1 VGYEEGGQLT
11 EAVRR
16 KPYSVVLLDE
26 IEKAHPD
33 TFNILLQIMDD
44 GQLTDNLGHKVNFK
58 NTVIIMT
65 SNVGARLISK
75 GKSMGFAAS
84 EDVHKDYLEM
94 KGVVMEE
101 VKRHFNP
108 EFLNRIDD
116 IIVFH
121 PLTKEE
127 SSKILVLI
135 LERVIHKL
143 KNQDIVPELTPEA
156 QEFLLEKGFDPN
168 YGARPLLRVIQR
180 ELEDPMAEELL
191 ARRLSGGKVYVDLD
205 PETKKLVF
213 SATPH
218 KKPVRN

>member
-1 VGYEEGGQLT
+1 VDM
-11 EAVRR
+11 
-16 KPYSVVLLDE
+16 K
-26 IEKAHPD
+26 D
-33 TFNILLQIMDD
+33 T
-44 GQLTDNLGHKVNFK
+44 
-58 NTVIIMT
+58 
-65 SNVGARLISK
+65 
-75 GKSMGFAAS
+75 
-84 EDVHKDYLEM
+84 
-94 KGVVMEE
+94 VMEE

-116 IIVFH
+116 LIVFH
-121 PLTKEE
+121 PLSKEE

-143 KNQDIVPELTPEA
+143 KNQDITPELTPEA

-191 ARRLSGGKVYVDLD
+191 ARRLATGKVYVDFD
-205 PETKKLVF
+205 PEAKKLVF

>member
-1 VGYEEGGQLT
+1 
-11 EAVRR
+11 
-16 KPYSVVLLDE
+16 
-26 IEKAHPD
+26 
-33 TFNILLQIMDD
+33 
-44 GQLTDNLGHKVNFK
+44 
-58 NTVIIMT
+58 MT
-65 SNVGARLISK
+65 SNI
-75 GKSMGFAAS
+75 AS
-84 EDVHKDYLEM
+84 GIIQDASNEKELRAQVQEGLKASF
-94 KGVVMEE
+94 
-101 VKRHFNP
+101 RP

-121 PLTKEE
+121 PLSKEE
-127 SSKILVLI
+127 ASKILVLI

-156 QEFLLEKGFDPN
+156 QDFLLEKGFDPN

-213 SATPH
+213 SSTPH